1 MIADETRGFD
11 RVAGGYN
18 GPLYAEISPKTFPV
32 LVREGSRLSQL
43 RFRHGDAALDAEAL
57 RALHARERLVDRTE
71 AVMGDGVAVS
81 IDLSG
86 GAGCMAVRGADGI
99 VGYRAKRHT
108 AVIEVERRAA
118 YEVAD
123 FWEPIAARADRSLIL
138 DPDEFY
144 ILASTEAVQVPPD
157 YAAEMVPFDPLV
169 GEFRVHYAGFFD
181 PGFGYAG
188 AGGLGSRAVLEVRS
202 REVPFI
208 LEHGQIVGRL
218 VYEKM
223 LARPDQLY
231 GARHRL
237 ELSGAGPQI
246 VEALP
251 RLSVA
256 NLFCDAIGCGRREL
270 LFGDHY
276 SAEIVVFRPQRF
288 FCGIGS
294 RTAFLRMRMTTQ
306 RGEAKRMRGHSFAAL
321 TCLPSLPL
329 GGVASR
335 SPRSPAI
342 DRPGGDYASAPVPNG
357 DPAVCAS
364 RCERDKNLPAWSFS
378 YPSASGAPA
387 MCWLKREVVPRTR
400 SSCCVSGVRGA
411 GVIEPQARRHRI
423 FDRSRLA
430 AITGLSKPRPIQRG
444 KACADACQA
453 ETRCRAWTYRR
464 PGYGVSR
471 AALLSEGRHQ
481 AAAPSA
487 VLHFRRGAV
496 RCQD

>member
-1 MIADETRGFD
+1 MIAALAAQGAIRAKHPFAADQIQPASLDLRLGAVAYRVRASFLPGPGTAVAQRIAELKLHEFSLTTGAVLETGCVYIVPLIESLDLPADIAAATNPKSSTGRLDVFTRVIADETRGFD
-11 RVAGGYN
+11 RVAGGYK

-43 RFRHGDAALDAEAL
+43 RLRRGDAALGAEAL
-57 RALHARERLVDRTE
+57 RALHARERLVDRAE

-86 GAGCMAVRGADGI
+86 SGVQREAVNGNRI

-118 YEVAD
+118 YEIAD
-123 FWEPIAARADRSLIL
+123 FWEPIPARTDKSLIL

-231 GARHRL
+231 G
-237 ELSGAGPQI
+237 S
-246 VEALP
+246 
-251 RLSVA
+251 
-256 NLFCDAIGCGRREL
+256 
-270 LFGDHY
+270 
-276 SAEIVVFRPQRF
+276 
-288 FCGIGS
+288 GIGS
-294 RTAFLRMRMTTQ
+294 NYQAQ
-306 RGEAKRMRGHSFAAL
+306 G
-321 TCLPSLPL
+321 
-329 GGVASR
+329 
-335 SPRSPAI
+335 
-342 DRPGGDYASAPVPNG
+342 
-357 DPAVCAS
+357 
-364 RCERDKNLPAWSFS
+364 
-378 YPSASGAPA
+378 
-387 MCWLKREVVPRTR
+387 LK
-400 SSCCVSGVRGA
+400 
-411 GVIEPQARRHRI
+411 
-423 FDRSRLA
+423 
-430 AITGLSKPRPIQRG
+430 LSK
-444 KACADACQA
+444 
-453 ETRCRAWTYRR
+453 
-464 PGYGVSR
+464 
-471 AALLSEGRHQ
+471 
-481 AAAPSA
+481 
-487 VLHFRRGAV
+487 HFRS
-496 RCQD
+496 